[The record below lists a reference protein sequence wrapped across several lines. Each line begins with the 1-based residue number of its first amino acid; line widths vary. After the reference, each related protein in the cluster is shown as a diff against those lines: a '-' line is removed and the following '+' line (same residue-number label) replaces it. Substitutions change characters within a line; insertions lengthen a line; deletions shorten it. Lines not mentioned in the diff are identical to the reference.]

1 MKNIF
6 ENLFLSKEV
15 KQALAES
22 KASLDH
28 AMEAKTTIDSIYVTE
43 QLAQMFW
50 SNQDS
55 IAETLKEDYYTEL
68 LVGKMLRTK
77 EELAAEE
84 KEKQAVTA

>member
-22 KASLDH
+22 KAALDH

-50 SNQDS
+50 SNQD
-55 IAETLKEDYYTEL
+55 TLADTLREDYYTEL
-68 LVGKMLRTK
+68 LVGKMLRSK
-77 EELAAEE
+77 EELEAEQR
-84 KEKQAVTA
+84 EKQAVTS